1 MILEGNITIPYKW
14 TTGPTVGR
22 FLAELKENGR
32 LVGARCGGC
41 HRTYVPPADV
51 CGQCYKPLD
60 EWVPLTGEGT
70 VIALTTVE
78 RTMPFSPMAAP
89 YTLALVRLD
98 GADTDLLHLAS
109 ADVRAGDRVKAVF
122 KSERTGSL
130 LDIEGFAPDKP
141 SPAQEASSQESEAVD
156 SVSEPSGQGEQ
167 DTGGTTTP
175 MEIIYEVSAVF
186 QALPSRFRRELVEED
201 LSFYFSIDDEQ
212 WTVVVTVETCVV
224 EQGKAVDRA
233 DCFLKT
239 TREIFLG
246 TINGTYTPT
255 MTDLILGRV
264 KTNNPFLLQKFR
276 ELFG

>member
-22 FLAELKENGR
+22 FLAELKEHGR

-41 HRTYVPPADV
+41 NRVYVPPADV
-51 CGQCYKPLD
+51 CGQCYRPLD
-60 EWVPLTGEGT
+60 EWVPLTGEGAI
-70 VIALTTVE
+70 IALTRVE

-89 YTLALVRLD
+89 YTLALIRLD

-109 ADVRAGDRVKAVF
+109 ADLRAGDRVKAVF

-130 LDIEGFAPDKP
+130 LDIECFAPYQP
-141 SPAQEASSQESEAVD
+141 SPAQDAIAPESEAVATEN
-156 SVSEPSGQGEQ
+156 EPATENEQ
-167 DTGGTTTP
+167 ATEGTTTT
-175 MEIIYEVSAVF
+175 MGMIYEISAVF
-186 QALPSRFRRELVEED
+186 RALPSRFRRELVEED

-212 WTVVVTVETCVV
+212 WTVMVTLETCIV
-224 EQGKAVDRA
+224 EPGKAVDRA

-246 TINGTYTPT
+246 TINGTYMPT
-255 MTDLILGRV
+255 MTDLIMGRV